1 MQHNFLKLNSNKT
14 ELLLIGS
21 KSTLSKTPN
30 LTFTID
36 GTPVSPSI
44 QARNLG
50 VIFDPTL
57 SLEPH
62 IRHVVKI
69 SFFHLRNIAKLRP
82 SLTRPAAEQL
92 IHAFISSRLDYCN
105 SLLYGISS
113 TSLNILQCVQ
123 NAAARLLTHT
133 KSWHHITPVLK
144 ELHWLPVSHRIH
156 YKLLVLT
163 FKALHH
169 LAPLYLTDLLT
180 LYQPPRSLRSSSAGL
195 LSIPKAKR
203 DRAFSVA
210 APKLWN
216 SLPQELRESES
227 LTLFQSRLK
236 THLFNSLSIS
246 PPPSQSTSS

>member
-14 ELLLIGS
+14 ELLLIG
-21 KSTLSKTPN
+21 KTPN
-30 LTFTID
+30 LTLTID
-36 GTPVSPSI
+36 GTPVSPST

-62 IRHVVKI
+62 IRQVVKT

-82 SLTRPAAEQL
+82 SLTRPAAERL
-92 IHAFISSRLDYCN
+92 IHAFVSSRLDHCN
-105 SLLYGISS
+105 SLLYGIST
-113 TSLNILQCVQ
+113 TSLNRLQRVQ

-133 KSWHHITPVLK
+133 NSWHHITPVLK
-144 ELHWLPVSHRIH
+144 ELHWLPVSHRIQ

-163 FKALHH
+163 YKALHH
-169 LAPLYLTDLLT
+169 LAPPYLTDLLI
-180 LYQPPRSLRSSSAGL
+180 LYQPPRSLRSTSAGF
-195 LSIPKAKR
+195 LSIPRAKLR
-203 DRAFSVA
+203 SFGDRAFSVA

-216 SLPQELRESES
+216 SLPQDLRESES

-236 THLFNSLSIS
+236 THLFNAVY
-246 PPPSQSTSS
+246 P